1 MDRSCGTCTKCCEGH
16 LSGTVR
22 GIPFSPGKPCH
33 FVKINSGCSIY
44 EDRPDK
50 PCRLFKCVWLTEP
63 DFPEWLKPSLCN
75 VMFVPS
81 KIDSHDYIYA
91 LESGAELDTKTLS
104 WAVSYMWSNKLNF
117 AWQHRGDWSAIGSD
131 GFVKAYLEYDKTR
144 ATQIQK
150 TSK

>member
-1 MDRSCGTCTKCCEGH
+1 MFEIMDRSCGTCTKCCEGH
-16 LSGTVR
+16 LSGVVR

-33 FVKINSGCSIY
+33 FVKINTGCSIY

-50 PCRLFKCVWLTEP
+50 PCESFKCVWLTEL
-63 DFPEWLKPSLCN
+63 DFPEWLKPSLSN

-104 WAVSYMWSNKLNF
+104 WAVSYMWSKKLNF

-131 GFVKAYLEYDKTR
+131 GFVRAYLEYDKTR
-144 ATQIQK
+144 ATK
-150 TSK
+150 S